1 MEDAT
6 KEMQAG
12 ERKLAEMDFEGA
24 LSKFKRAA
32 KLDPASADAY
42 FGIAEA
48 ALGVPKVPAE
58 EVIAAYKRAIELAP
72 DNPFH
77 HARLGAFCIEAGQWE
92 LAEQSYNKA
101 AEVDPENG
109 YLYLSEFGIEYYLSI
124 TEKLDP
130 ATPPK
135 VREDAGRKALKYVL
149 RAMRMSEPDA
159 LRLLKGP

>member
-1 MEDAT
+1 M
-6 KEMQAG
+6 KELQAG

-24 LSKFKRAA
+24 FSKFKKAA

-109 YLYLSEFGIEYYLSI
+109 YLYLSEFGIEYYRSI

-130 ATPPK
+130 DTPPK
-135 VREDAGRKALKYVL
+135 VREEAGRKAIKYVL
-149 RAMRMSEPDA
+149 KGMRMSEPDA
-159 LRLLKGP
+159 LRLLKSP

>member
-1 MEDAT
+1 M
-6 KEMQAG
+6 KELQAG

-24 LSKFKRAA
+24 LSKFKKAA

-58 EVIAAYKRAIELAP
+58 EVIAAYRRAIELVP
-72 DNPFH
+72 GNPFY
-77 HARLGAFCIEAGQWE
+77 HARLGAFCLEAGQWE

-101 AEVDPENG
+101 AEADPENG
-109 YLYLSEFGIEYYLSI
+109 YLYLSEFGLEYYRSML
-124 TEKLDP
+124 EKLDP
-130 ATPPK
+130 DTPPK
-135 VREDAGRKALKYVL
+135 VREEAGRKALKYVL
-149 RAMRMSEPDA
+149 KAMKMSEPDA